1 VGKLVKVTTVAV
13 SFLFDYK
20 SQRVILTLA
29 VMSERKAIS
38 ETLRKDWLFIALQI
52 ALNLDEVFPLLI
64 EMQNSRDQ

>member
-1 VGKLVKVTTVAV
+1 MTTVAV

-38 ETLRKDWLFIALQI
+38 ETLRKDWLFIALFIALQI
-52 ALNLDEVFPLLI
+52 ALNLDGVFPLLI

>member
-1 VGKLVKVTTVAV
+1 MGKLVKVTTVAV